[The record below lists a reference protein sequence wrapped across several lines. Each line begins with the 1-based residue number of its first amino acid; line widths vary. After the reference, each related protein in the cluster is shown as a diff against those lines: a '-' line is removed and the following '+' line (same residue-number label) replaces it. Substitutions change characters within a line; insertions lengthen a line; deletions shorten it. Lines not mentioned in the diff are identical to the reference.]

1 MILDNEKRTV
11 HEWLSK
17 HTKKGTLNI
26 VTGYFTVGALAYL
39 SKQFNDKIK
48 TFDFILGDIVS
59 FDPKQDRTL
68 NLLNENISLDAALEI
83 NQLAQQ
89 AVLFLQLDKVRL
101 KTLEPN
107 FCHAKA
113 YLFKAAHDEDD
124 HFFIQGSSNL
134 TEAGIGLK
142 KTANVELNMA
152 ERGYNANF
160 TDLAKWF
167 DELWRKPQAHSEK
180 TIFDKQGKKRK
191 MDFKKYLIEEIQ
203 RIFKPYTP
211 EVIYFKM
218 LFELFG
224 DALIVENE
232 NPNWTRQLGR
242 LENTVI
248 FQALYDF
255 QQKGVLSL
263 IQMLQKYDGAILADA
278 VGLGKTWS
286 ALAVMKFFQMQGREI
301 ILLCPKKLQNNWQ
314 QFLKNQNSKFEND
327 GLEYFIRFHTDLQPE
342 RFDKYDDRADKL
354 FTNDKPKLLVIDE
367 SHHLRNDKSARYQF
381 LVQTILAQNEDIK
394 VLLLSATPINNSL
407 KDIRNQFKLIVKG
420 QKDGFGDALG
430 VKNIDYTFKI
440 AEKEF
445 NDWSK
450 NDELKISD
458 FVKALPAQFFRL
470 TDALTV
476 ARTRAMIEGHQNGLT
491 FPTKMPPKNLFVTPK
506 ELGDFETFEELF
518 NEFPPTLSAYQPSF
532 YVDDND
538 DEKSILENEKQ
549 RDFFLVKMM
558 YMLMV
563 KRLESSWW
571 AFHSTI
577 GKILDHH
584 LHVLQTIKDYQAV
597 KKREAQ
603 PETPQL
609 QLFEDDDELM
619 NQLDDFSIGKSA
631 HRLVKIADIDA
642 AKKLNKYKKD
652 LKKDVKSLE
661 HLKNNMDKFAASVQ
675 KETGFRSKDIKLEAL
690 IQQIQAKRAA
700 RENNHNQKVII
711 FTVYKDTAE
720 YLFEQLKNRGFV
732 KMAMVSGA
740 YSKTD
745 DSDEKFKKFE
755 SILQRFAPFTKL
767 FKEKEWSKFKV
778 AANKSVAEQ
787 YIIWREWVK
796 TQDLT
801 VAKALNAPLD
811 ILIATDALSE
821 GQNLQDC
828 DMVINYDIHWNPV
841 RVIQRF
847 GRIDRLG
854 SPNEKI
860 FGINFWP
867 TDNINVYLDL
877 QRRIEKRMT
886 AMKLA
891 GAEVPQRFS
900 NTFAEM
906 NEGDLLETMQQK
918 RMMEQMQITWDDI
931 EIGDEQFGFNDLSL
945 EQFRQDLLGE
955 LKKQHDFYRKM
966 PLGVYSG
973 FVRTVESLP
982 KSGVIALM
990 GYPAKKTGRDDSRYE
1005 KYELVYTD
1013 WAGDSV
1019 LVNQKEILESL
1030 SLAIQQKPARQ
1041 LPDGVDMGV
1050 PEAIEPLSQALRRWV
1065 RKQGVEETV
1074 EADGSVKL
1082 TMGNS
1087 LKEMIKKLKQ
1097 GDKSA
1102 VEALKQ
1108 GEKIE
1113 NKYQPHHFDLL
1124 VWLVVSD

>member
-11 HEWLSK
+11 QEWLSK
-17 HTKKGTLNI
+17 HTKEGALNV

-39 SKQFNDKIK
+39 SNHFNEKIK
-48 TFDFILGDIVS
+48 AFHFILGDIVS
-59 FDPKQDRTL
+59 FDSQQDRTL
-68 NLLNENISLDAALEI
+68 NLLNENISLEGALQI

-89 AVLFLQLDKVRL
+89 AVTFLQLDKVRL

-107 FCHAKA
+107 FCHAKV
-113 YLFKAAHDEDD
+113 YLFKSAHDEDD

-152 ERGYNANF
+152 ERGYNPNF
-160 TDLAKWF
+160 TDLSIWF

-191 MDFKKYLIEEIQ
+191 VDFKKYLIEVIQ

-224 DALIVENE
+224 DTLIAEKE
-232 NPNWTRQLGR
+232 NPDWTRQLGR

-263 IQMLQKYDGAILADA
+263 IQMLQKYNGAILADA

-301 ILLCPKKLQNNWQ
+301 ILLCPKKLQHNWQ

-327 GLEYFIRFHTDLQPE
+327 GFEYFIRFHTDLQPE
-342 RFDKYDDRADKL
+342 RFEKYDDRADKL
-354 FTNDKPKLLVIDE
+354 FINDKPKLLVIDE

-381 LVQTILAQNEDIK
+381 LMEEVLARNEDIK

-407 KDIRNQFKLIVKG
+407 KDIRNQFKIIAKG
-420 QKDGFGDALG
+420 EKDAFEETLG
-430 VKNIDYTFKI
+430 VKNIDYTFKM

-445 NDWSK
+445 NDWSQ

-476 ARTRAMIEGHQNGLT
+476 ARTRMMIEGHQNGLV
-491 FPTKMPPKNLFVTPK
+491 FPTKTQPKNIFVTPK

-518 NEFPPTLSAYQPSF
+518 SEFPPTLSAYQPSF
-532 YVDDND
+532 YVDDNQN
-538 DEKSILENEKQ
+538 EKSILEDEKQ

-571 AFHSTI
+571 AFRSTI

-584 LHVLQTIKDYQAV
+584 QAVLQLIKNYETVQ
-597 KKREAQ
+597 KKESQ
-603 PETPQL
+603 PDVSFD
-609 QLFEDDDELM
+609 LFEDDDELM
-619 NQLDDFSIGKSA
+619 NELSDFSIGKSA
-631 HRLVKIADIDA
+631 NRKVRIADIDHA
-642 AKKLNKYKKD
+642 QKLKSYKKD
-652 LKKDVKSLE
+652 LKADIKCLE
-661 HLKNNMDKFAASVQ
+661 HLKANIDKFATGIQ
-675 KETGFRSKDIKLEAL
+675 KETSLRSKDIKLQAL

-700 RENNHNQKVII
+700 NENNQNQKVII

-720 YLFEQLKNRGFV
+720 YLFEQLKKRGFE
-732 KMAMVSGA
+732 KIAMVSGS
-740 YSKTD
+740 YSMTD

-755 SILQRFAPFTKL
+755 PILQRFAPFTKL
-767 FKEKEWSKFKV
+767 FKEKEWSKFTV
-778 AANKSVAEQ
+778 AKEMPIAQQYAE
-787 YIIWREWVK
+787 WRNWVK
-796 TQDLT
+796 TQDSI
-801 VAKALNAPLD
+801 VQKALNAPID
-811 ILIATDALSE
+811 ILISTDALSE

-867 TDNINVYLDL
+867 TNSINEYLNL

-891 GAEVPQRFS
+891 GSEVPQRFS
-900 NTFAEM
+900 STFAAM

-918 RMMEQMQITWDDI
+918 RMMEQMEITWEDI
-931 EIGDEQFGFNDLSL
+931 ETGEEQFGFNDLSL
-945 EQFRQDLLGE
+945 EQFRQDLLAE
-955 LKKQHDFYRKM
+955 LKKQHDFYRNM

-973 FVRTVESLP
+973 FVRTSDGLP

-1019 LVNQKEILESL
+1019 LVNQKEILAVL
-1030 SLAIQQKPARQ
+1030 SEAIQQKPARQ

-1065 RKQGVEETV
+1065 QKQGVEKTV

-1087 LKEMIKKLKQ
+1087 AKELIKKLKQ

-1102 VEALKQ
+1102 IEALKQ

-1124 VWLVVSD
+1124 VWLVVSE